1 MMYRMCGLLFLW
13 CAYVQ
18 INDPDPITW
27 ISIYLAAACT
37 LEMAARNIIYPVV
50 NFLVGSICVVGAILS
65 FPTNFGGFWGDMDV
79 DHNIELARETGGL
92 ILIASFQFW
101 LFYKQRHDSSEI
113 SQNKTV

>member
-1 MMYRMCGLLFLW
+1 MMYRICSLLFLW

-18 INDPDPITW
+18 INDPDPIVW

-37 LEMAARNIIYPVV
+37 LEMAARDIVYPAMNI
-50 NFLVGSICVVGAILS
+50 LLGSVCIIGAILS
-65 FPTNFGGFWGDMDV
+65 FPTYFSGFWGDMDV

-101 LFYKQRHDSSEI
+101 LFYKQRHDSS
-113 SQNKTV
+113 KTS